1 MPVEEWLRKVE
12 EIESHVKKFDSLVE
26 EHKRYFLQGKCCPQ
40 LSSRYKLSKEAVEKI
55 RAIRELQKDGR
66 FNTIS
71 HIGPPPGMD
80 QMPDGDFVA
89 FNSTVLA
96 MNQIMKALNNSDIN
110 IVGVYGMPGVGK
122 TMLIK
127 EVGRL
132 AKKECTFEDV
142 VMVAV
147 SQHQDLKKIQRE
159 IAEELG
165 LNLGD
170 ESKDLRARRLFA
182 RLKQQKKVLIILD
195 DLWSRLELREVG
207 IPCGVDH
214 SGCKV
219 VVTTRRL

>member
-1 MPVEEWLRKVE
+1 M

-66 FNTIS
+66 FNTTS

-127 EVGRL
+127 KWG
-132 AKKECTFEDV
+132 
-142 VMVAV
+142 
-147 SQHQDLKKIQRE
+147 
-159 IAEELG
+159 G
-165 LNLGD
+165 
-170 ESKDLRARRLFA
+170 
-182 RLKQQKKVLIILD
+182 
-195 DLWSRLELREVG
+195 
-207 IPCGVDH
+207 
-214 SGCKV
+214 
-219 VVTTRRL
+219 